1 MVALTVVGGR
11 LLALYTTGPI
21 MVPSAGSGR
30 LVESAP
36 PLSSATGTPA
46 APGPTP
52 RRPPGSSPGHRFAAW
67 HVDFSQATVR
77 RVSGFPGEGGLPW
90 RRFGLLV
97 LFVRAAAMV
106 SVGREEYLKIEQNS

>member
-1 MVALTVVGGR
+1 MVALTVVGDK

-36 PLSSATGTPA
+36 PLASAAGPPT
-46 APGPTP
+46 APGSTP
-52 RRPPGSSPGHRFAAW
+52 RWPPRTCSGGRFVAQ
-67 HVDFSQATVR
+67 HVDFSQATMR

-90 RRFGLLV
+90 RRSAVIRPRCCDVVRWQRLV
-97 LFVRAAAMV
+97 L
-106 SVGREEYLKIEQNS
+106 EN